1 MPTPVGDSTP
11 NRLTHMVGE
20 SMTTDDAVATLRA
33 IIAEIPQVAQAG
45 RYSGVHVRWLQNVS
59 FEVGRIFGPRSCVS
73 ANFAQ
78 LRWSMGSGP
87 LPLDANWNLR
97 ACIDR
102 ENEKA
107 FNRDLERGQ
116 GILESG
122 IDQLQR
128 VGLEQL
134 RQESG
139 YFVAAGARKVFITH
153 GHAEDVLRRVEDF
166 VRALGLEP
174 VVVKRGASQGESV
187 DDLVERR
194 IEECQAQIVLATAD
208 DEVNGRWQPRMNVIH
223 EVGLGQRIFKDR
235 IIYLKEDRCA
245 FPSNVAPKVWE
256 SFPRDN
262 LEPAYQKIAK
272 ELRAMGLL

>member
-1 MPTPVGDSTP
+1 
-11 NRLTHMVGE
+11 
-20 SMTTDDAVATLRA
+20 MTTEEAIGVLRDLVV
-33 IIAEIPQVAQAG
+33 EIPEVAQAG
-45 RYSGVHVRWLQNVS
+45 RYSRAHYRWLQNAL
-59 FEVGRIFGPRSCVS
+59 FEVGRIFGAQSGVS
-73 ANFAQ
+73 RNLQQ
-78 LRWSMGSGP
+78 LTWSMPSAA
-87 LPLDANWNLR
+87 LPPEANWNPR
-97 ACIDR
+97 GSVD
-102 ENEKA
+102 EHHEKA
-107 FNRDLERGQ
+107 FKEDLERAQ

-128 VGLEQL
+128 VGLEQV
-134 RQESG
+134 RQETG

-194 IEECQAQIVLATAD
+194 MEECQ
-208 DEVNGRWQPRMNVIH
+208 EVNGRWQPRMNVIH
-223 EVGLGQRIFKDR
+223 EVGLGQRVFKDR
-235 IIYLKEDRCA
+235 MIYLKEDRCE

-256 SFPRDN
+256 PFSKDN